1 MSDPYIYLHEVDMRN
16 RHSAE
21 GLGAQFQ
28 VYSRMTFHDDFA
40 MLQQYLQ
47 LLTFQGNSICFNKEQ
62 LSESELLTTKAF
74 SKGVSLSQ
82 GS

>member
-1 MSDPYIYLHEVDMRN
+1 MSDPYIYLHEVNMRN

-47 LLTFQGNSICFNKEQ
+47 LLTFQGKQGTALGKESQ
-62 LSESELLTTKAF
+62 GLPTKAF
-74 SKGVSLSQ
+74 SKGVPLSQ
-82 GS
+82 GCRL